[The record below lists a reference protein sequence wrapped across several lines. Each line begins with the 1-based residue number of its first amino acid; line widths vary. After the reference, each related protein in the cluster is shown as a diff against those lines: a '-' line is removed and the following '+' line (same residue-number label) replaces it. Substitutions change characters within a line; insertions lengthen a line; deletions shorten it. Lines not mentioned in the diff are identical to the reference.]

1 MGNAPVA
8 EKTEGNGAKYSDIL
22 HLPHGLQGYFDIE
35 EGLEAARRQN
45 KPVFLD
51 FTGHGCVNCR
61 EMEARVWSDQRVL
74 DLLDEYV
81 IIALYSDDKLALPE
95 SEWITTEGGKTL
107 KSIGKKNSYIVGSR
121 YGVSSQPAYLL
132 LDTEGRQIAPA
143 RGYDLSVEGYVDF
156 LEKGIETYKNGK

>member
-1 MGNAPVA
+1 
-8 EKTEGNGAKYSDIL
+8 
-22 HLPHGLQGYFDIE
+22 LQGYFDID